1 MEVAGIW
8 RYFRAR
14 SDNAKNKVFLSA
26 HHLHRSI
33 LESAYFELIYWWSL
47 FSTLFDFNV
56 LGKIWLNN
64 VFFDFLLKYPLKPKL
79 L

>member
-8 RYFRAR
+8 RYFWAR
-14 SDNAKNKVFLSA
+14 SDNAENKVFLSA
-26 HHLHRSI
+26 HYLHGSI
-33 LESAYFELIYWWSL
+33 LKSAHFELTYWWSS
-47 FSTLFDFNV
+47 FSTLFDFDV
-56 LGKIWLNN
+56 LGKIWLN